1 MGEVMLRDIN
11 PRTSDPN
18 TQAFSYSARWE
29 QHFQANILSYS
40 EFVQSFSALRQMRG
54 VEHRDWQQY
63 FEDSK
68 ESQGSAATTV
78 SSLGAKPFA
87 QAFFGLA
94 ELYERLSTCNPDS
107 SITASPEKGSEK
119 GSEREPEITSSTTE
133 IIRRVRMVERALLRL
148 IVSLDTKR
156 ELFPEAHV
164 YAEQREQREKRAAF
178 HRLLPSLFYNAA
190 RVIPAAVSSPP

>member
-18 TQAFSYSARWE
+18 AQVFSYSARWE

-54 VEHRDWQQY
+54 PEHKDWQQY
-63 FEDSK
+63 FSDSK
-68 ESQGSAATTV
+68 ETQGSAATTIAG
-78 SSLGAKPFA
+78 LGVKPFA
-87 QAFFGLA
+87 RAFFGLA

-107 SITASPEKGSEK
+107 STTASLDTEAK
-119 GSEREPEITSSTTE
+119 REPDITSSTTE
-133 IIRRVRMVERALLRL
+133 IVRRVRMVERALLRL

-190 RVIPAAVSSPP
+190 RAIPGAVSSPS

>member
-1 MGEVMLRDIN
+1 M
-11 PRTSDPN
+11 
-18 TQAFSYSARWE
+18 
-29 QHFQANILSYS
+29 
-40 EFVQSFSALRQMRG
+40 
-54 VEHRDWQQY
+54 